1 MRAHEVL
8 PTTPAWVAYCWL
20 GKVAHLLC
28 IEPLLLQ
35 LRGWHHDSCASHSV
49 GLGVLPPPTSLVN
62 LPTFSP
68 LPTPQPVTLSQA
80 LSVPA
85 KISKKILDLE
95 YVEMHELLPDSWLL
109 QEEDSRCCHQR
120 RSNRRGPV
128 TDILI
133 WIECYSSLVAILS
146 TKYPDKTPQLMSYMR
161 TIVKSQR
168 TFSGEGWVSYDTCF
182 RRKAAI
188 SKSLEWG
195 VIDFTLYNETFTGR
209 AKAMA
214 RCRYCSSDMHTS
226 QDCVYAP
233 TTAQSSG
240 SSWSHP
246 SAQRPEKDKP
256 LCQLFNARTNR
267 CPFNPC
273 RFRHNCA
280 ECDGRHPR
288 SLCRRNAPPE
298 KIPRVDYRA
307 KKR

>member
-1 MRAHEVL
+1 
-8 PTTPAWVAYCWL
+8 
-20 GKVAHLLC
+20 
-28 IEPLLLQ
+28 
-35 LRGWHHDSCASHSV
+35 
-49 GLGVLPPPTSLVN
+49 
-62 LPTFSP
+62 
-68 LPTPQPVTLSQA
+68 
-80 LSVPA
+80 
-85 KISKKILDLE
+85 
-95 YVEMHELLPDSWLL
+95 
-109 QEEDSRCCHQR
+109 
-120 RSNRRGPV
+120 
-128 TDILI
+128 
-133 WIECYSSLVAILS
+133 
-146 TKYPDKTPQLMSYMR
+146 MR

-298 KIPRVDYRA
+298 KIPTLLKTGCKNCTYMKCSWSVPIATPSLGVAPTPLRCILITLVVSVVIALVNVVIALR
-307 KKR
+307 